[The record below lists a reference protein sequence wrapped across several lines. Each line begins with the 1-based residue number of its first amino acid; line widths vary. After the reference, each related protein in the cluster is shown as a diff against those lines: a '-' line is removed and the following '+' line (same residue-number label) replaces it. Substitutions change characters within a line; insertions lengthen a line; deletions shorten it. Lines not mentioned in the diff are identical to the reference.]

1 MRNLVQKLGKLRSW
15 WVFTLAGVTA
25 LCVGGPLVGLA
36 LIGVRAAHVA
46 GFVLILGC
54 WLVGAA
60 ALVVYFNGMFRGRYR
75 QLRGKSWVQLPW
87 SKPTPLRG
95 AA

>member
-1 MRNLVQKLGKLRSW
+1 
-15 WVFTLAGVTA
+15 
-25 LCVGGPLVGLA
+25 

-75 QLRGKSWVQLPW
+75 QLRGKSWAQLP
-87 SKPTPLRG
+87 G
-95 AA
+95 